1 MGYTPYKAKRMGSP
15 MKQAED
21 RQKTLEDLTA
31 KYQRQNVEAH
41 QKLQE
46 TFDEGNMLKSEA
58 VAKSDSINKVYQD
71 KANFSADSINNAI
84 AKDNAATARLDS
96 INKANAYKSFQSD
109 STLLADDKITLNEF
123 KKRPPAATLK

>member
-21 RQKTLEDLTA
+21 RQKTLDDLTA

-123 KKRPPAATLK
+123 KKRQPGATVK